1 MRNIEYVLVIIGIV
15 FFGLFPLRVHGLSI
29 TEIMYDTPS
38 TDTGREWIEVFNDGV
53 SDVDVVRFKLLENN
67 VNHTIT
73 APTTY
78 TNPLSALAPG
88 AYAIVAD
95 NAVKFMEDWP
105 DFSGL
110 LFDSAFSLTNTGE
123 TLKLVDS
130 AGNTVDTR
138 EYSGELGAKGDGM
151 SLQIHEGVFIPAQPT
166 PGATNATIAEG
177 VTPEPAVGTVEDN
190 GVSSHSEQVDIVVV
204 KEKPTVSVTAGRERI
219 GTIHAP
225 FLFKGTQ
232 EDNSLTGK
240 ITFLWNFGDGNVGK
254 GRTVLH
260 SYKHPGTYNVVL
272 NAISGR
278 ERAVSRTE
286 VGVVEPSVSFS
297 VATSTIDIGNT
308 GPFELNLG
316 GFIINGLTKA
326 YVFPKDTIISP
337 KQTISFDHAIFPP
350 FASSTPILLFPNK
363 KPVIHE

>member
-1 MRNIEYVLVIIGIV
+1 MRNIEYVLVIMGIV
-15 FFGLFPLRVHGLSI
+15 FFGLFPLRAHGLVI

-38 TDTGREWIEVFNDGV
+38 TDTDREWIEVFNDGV
-53 SDVDVVRFKLLENN
+53 SGVDVVRFKLFENN

-73 APTTY
+73 TPATY
-78 TNPLSALAPG
+78 ANPSNALAPG
-88 AYAIVAD
+88 TYAVVAD
-95 NAVKFMEDWP
+95 NVVKFLEDWP

-130 AGNTVDTR
+130 GGLTVDTR

-151 SLQIHEGVFIPAQPT
+151 SLQFHEGVFIAAQPT
-166 PGATNATIAEG
+166 PGARNATVAED
-177 VTPEPAVGTVEDN
+177 VTPEPTVGTVEDN

-204 KEKPTVSVTAGRERI
+204 KEKPTVAVSAGRARI
-219 GTIHAP
+219 GTIHKP
-225 FLFKGTQ
+225 FIFNGTQ
-232 EDNSLTGK
+232 DDNSLTGK

-254 GRTVLH
+254 GRTVQH
-260 SYKHPGTYNVVL
+260 SYKHSGTYNVVL

-286 VGVVEPSVSFS
+286 VSVVEPSVSFA
-297 VATSTIDIGNT
+297 VATSTVNIGNT
-308 GPFELNLG
+308 GSFELNLG
-316 GFIINGLTKA
+316 GFIIDGLAKP

-337 KQTISFDHAIFPP
+337 KQTISFDHSIFPSL
-350 FASSTPILLFPNK
+350 ASSTPTLLFPNK
-363 KPVIHE
+363 KPVIRE